1 MPRIPHLFL
10 ALLLGAGLAPAHAW
24 KGDAGTS
31 VHPIAEVDA
40 KAEKGDVVTVAGEIT
55 DVRSGPGSLRIA
67 MVEDETGEVMVAVS
81 EHLRRSIERQPGEDP
96 IGARVRVTGTWEH
109 GYLEKDRW
117 AIRATSV
124 EVLSR
129 P

>member
-1 MPRIPHLFL
+1 MRRIPHLFL
-10 ALLLGAGLAPAHAW
+10 ALLLGASLAPAHAW
-24 KGDAGTS
+24 KGDAGAK

-40 KAEKGDVVTVAGEIT
+40 KAEKGDVVTVEGEIT
-55 DVRSGPGSLRIA
+55 DVRSGPGSLRMAI
-67 MVEDETGEVMVAVS
+67 VEDATGEVVVAVA
-81 EHLRRSIERQPGEDP
+81 EHLRRGIERTPGEDP

-109 GYLEKDRW
+109 GYLEQDRRG
-117 AIRATSV
+117 IRVTSV